1 MKHKA
6 VPETFGMERGA
17 VKGSALWFY
26 IVAAAFSVAINLLML
41 VSPLYMLQVY
51 DRVLTSGSVETLILV
66 SGAALGLLAVYG
78 FADDARRK
86 TMAMVGDF
94 VQAKY
99 GPAILRGSF
108 NDPQTA
114 RALPSRL
121 ADLST
126 VQAYYQNGLSL
137 PLFDLP
143 FTPFFF
149 LAMFFVHPLVGW
161 IGLAGA
167 VLLAL
172 VTIVTE
178 LASRKPVRA
187 AQAAERDAAGFVDEL
202 GRNRAA
208 IQSHGM
214 LEPLL
219 AKWSSRKTRAMAL
232 TDEGS
237 RASGFFGAQARGFRH
252 MLQIAALGAGAW
264 LVLQQEVSG
273 GAMIAGSILLG
284 RALAPIDQTLG
295 TWRQLVRARQA
306 WDGLRAAHKGSAAQ
320 PADITPLPRPE
331 ASLYAEGL
339 VVASPG
345 AERPLLPKFN
355 LNLGGGTLLLVLG
368 TSGTGKTSLLQ
379 TLTGVWPARDGIVR
393 LGGRDLHR
401 WPGPDR
407 GQHVGF
413 APQDAELLP
422 GTIAENICRF
432 SGAPAEA
439 VIAAT
444 QAAGFHEMIVRLPDG
459 YDTVIGNEG
468 AYLSRGQKQA
478 VSLARAMFGEP
489 LLIALDEPSANLDQ
503 IAAEQLRRSLLAA
516 KARGAIVIAATHDM
530 RLLATADQVLL
541 LSPGSIKMVPAA
553 DYIATLQPA
562 RAAASRAEGSAS

>member
-1 MKHKA
+1 MKRKA
-6 VPETFGMERGA
+6 KPTKQGLEGGA

-66 SGAALGLLAVYG
+66 SAAALGLLAVYG

-86 TMAMVGDF
+86 TMAMVSDF

-99 GPAILRGSF
+99 GPSILRGGF

-143 FTPFFF
+143 FTPFF
-149 LAMFFVHPLVGW
+149 LIAMFFVHPLVGW

-167 VLLAL
+167 AVLAL
-172 VTIVTE
+172 VTILTE
-178 LASRKPVRA
+178 LASRKSVRV
-187 AQAAERDAAGFVDEL
+187 AQVAERDAAGFVDEL

-208 IQSHGM
+208 VQSHGM

-219 AKWSSRKTRAMAL
+219 ARWSAKKVRASQLA
-232 TDEGS
+232 EKGS
-237 RASGFFGAQARGFRH
+237 RVSGFFGAQARGLRH
-252 MLQIAALGAGAW
+252 ILQIVALGAGAW
-264 LVLQQEVSG
+264 LVLDQQMSAG
-273 GAMIAGSILLG
+273 SIIAGSILMG

-306 WDGLRAAHKGSAAQ
+306 WDGLRSAYKDSSAH

-331 ASLYAEGL
+331 ASLHAEGL

-355 LNLGGGTLLLVLG
+355 LNLTGGTILLVLG
-368 TSGTGKTSLLQ
+368 ASGAGKTSLLQ

-422 GTIAENICRF
+422 GTIAENISRF
-432 SGAPAEA
+432 SGAPADDI
-439 VIAAT
+439 IAAT
-444 QAAGFHEMIVRLPDG
+444 QAAGFHDMIVRLPDG
-459 YDTVIGNEG
+459 YDTVIGNDG
-468 AYLSRGQKQA
+468 AHLSRGQKQA
-478 VSLARAMFGEP
+478 VSLSRAMFGEP
-489 LLIALDEPSANLDQ
+489 LLMVLDEPSANLDQ
-503 IAAEQLRRSLLAA
+503 ISTEQLRRSLLAA
-516 KARGAIVIAATHDM
+516 KARGAIVIAATHDN
-530 RLLATADQVLL
+530 RLLSMADQILL
-541 LSPGSIKMVPAA
+541 LAPGSIKMVPAA
-553 DYIATLQPA
+553 DYMATLQTARVQGA
-562 RAAASRAEGSAS
+562 RADGSGS

>member
-1 MKHKA
+1 MRRKEKGNA
-6 VPETFGMERGA
+6 SIPEGDA

-51 DRVLTSGSVETLILV
+51 DRVLTSGSVETLVLV
-66 SGAALGLLAVYG
+66 TAAALGLLAVYG

-86 TMAMVGDF
+86 TMALVGDF

-99 GPAILRGSF
+99 GPPILRGSF
-108 NDPQTA
+108 NDPLAA
-114 RALPSRL
+114 RTLPSRL

-143 FTPFFF
+143 FTPFF
-149 LAMFFVHPLVGW
+149 LIAMFFVHPLVGW

-167 VLLAL
+167 TVLAL
-172 VTIVTE
+172 VTILTE
-178 LASRKPVRA
+178 LASRRPVRV
-187 AQAAERDAAGFVDEL
+187 AQVAERDAFGFVDEL

-208 IQSHGM
+208 IHSHGM

-219 AKWSSRKTRAMAL
+219 ARWSAKKTRALDLA
-232 TDEGS
+232 ERGS
-237 RASGFFGAQARGFRH
+237 RVSGFFGAQARGLRH
-252 MLQIAALGAGAW
+252 MLQIVALGAGAW
-264 LVLQQEVSG
+264 LVLEQQVSAG
-273 GAMIAGSILLG
+273 SIIAGSILLG

-306 WDGLRAAHKGSAAQ
+306 WDSLRAGYKTSKV
-320 PADITPLPRPE
+320 DLVETTPLPRPE
-331 ASLYAEGL
+331 ASLSAEGL
-339 VVASPG
+339 VVACPG

-355 LNLGGGTLLLVLG
+355 LNLGGGTVLLVLG
-368 TSGTGKTSLLQ
+368 ASGTGKTSLLQ
-379 TLTGVWPARDGIVR
+379 TLTGVWPTRDGILR

-407 GQHVGF
+407 GQHIGF

-432 SGAPAEA
+432 SGAPADDI
-439 VIAAT
+439 IAAT
-444 QAAGFHEMIVRLPDG
+444 QAAGFHDMIVRLPDG
-459 YDTVIGNEG
+459 YDTVIGNDG
-468 AYLSRGQKQA
+468 AHLSRGQKQA

-489 LLIALDEPSANLDQ
+489 LLMVLDEPSANLDQ
-503 IAAEQLRRSLLAA
+503 IAAEQLRRALLAA
-516 KARGAIVIAATHDM
+516 KSRGAIVIAATHDM
-530 RLLATADQVLL
+530 RLLASADQVLL

-553 DYIATLQPA
+553 DYLATLQPA
-562 RAAASRAEGSAS
+562 RVQAARADGSAS